1 MIVGLCS
8 ILMHPDLCV
17 FPLKSIKNE
26 VSLHQYMLETQA
38 LANMIIPGEKT
49 HLKKKSH
56 QKKKKKKNYLEA
68 LTIMKVHYVQQINV
82 LSKELPQIKSF
93 NWQRKKDQE
102 CQN

>member
-1 MIVGLCS
+1 
-8 ILMHPDLCV
+8 MHPDLCV

-56 QKKKKKKNYLEA
+56 QKKKKKELLRGTYHNEGTLCTTNKCPLERTSTDKKLQLA
-68 LTIMKVHYVQQINV
+68 EEEGPGMSELKGKATII
-82 LSKELPQIKSF
+82 
-93 NWQRKKDQE
+93 
-102 CQN
+102 